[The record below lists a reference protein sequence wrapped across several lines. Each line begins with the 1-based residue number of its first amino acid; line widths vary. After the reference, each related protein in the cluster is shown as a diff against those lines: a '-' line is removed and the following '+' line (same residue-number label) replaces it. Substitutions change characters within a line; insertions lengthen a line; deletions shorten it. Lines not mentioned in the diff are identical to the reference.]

1 MKVVILAAGRG
12 SRLGKLTDDSPK
24 CFAIY
29 RGKPLISWILESI
42 TQFFEQKDIHIVV
55 GYRWT
60 NFASLGINLIHN
72 RDWKNSNIMGS
83 LACADKILSTRNCL
97 VIYSDIFFEAD
108 AIKIIKATPAP
119 AVLSVSNWMDIW
131 SKRFD
136 NPLVD
141 LENFEYNLDSMLL
154 TKIGNRA
161 TSIKSIHGQFAGIFT
176 LTPSL
181 WQMFKSKNHNL
192 QSMDTTSVLQK
203 AILGGAK
210 ISVVNY
216 FGHWAEID
224 TYSDLESQ

>member
-1 MKVVILAAGRG
+1 
-12 SRLGKLTDDSPK
+12 
-24 CFAIY
+24 
-29 RGKPLISWILESI
+29 
-42 TQFFEQKDIHIVV
+42 
-55 GYRWT
+55 
-60 NFASLGINLIHN
+60 
-72 RDWKNSNIMGS
+72 
-83 LACADKILSTRNCL
+83 
-97 VIYSDIFFEAD
+97 
-108 AIKIIKATPAP
+108 
-119 AVLSVSNWMDIW
+119 MDIW